1 MKHLLA
7 PTGIIATVAILF
19 AAITPAHACSCAQIS
34 VEDSVANA
42 NIVAIATVTR
52 MVSAPELR
60 GDAGVQDSD
69 GLASVERYLK
79 GSGPAE
85 ITIDDPVGDG
95 DCGFL
100 DETHVGERHLFF
112 LTTDDG
118 AYKTHLCAGNALL
131 TGEFVDEPTV
141 NAYVAEVEAITG
153 SGQAPNDVQPTD
165 PPVGDGS
172 FPINQTEVG
181 VVQTLEDDALQ
192 LTPADA
198 DDLPREAFW
207 ALAIVLP
214 FVFLAAATLVAS
226 RRP

>member
-7 PTGIIATVAILF
+7 PTAIIATVAVLF
-19 AAITPAHACSCAQIS
+19 AAITPAHACSCAQLS
-34 VEDSVANA
+34 VEESVANA
-42 NIVAIATVTR
+42 DIVAIATVTR

-60 GDAGVQDSD
+60 GDDGIQDSD

-79 GSGPAE
+79 GAGPAE
-85 ITIDDPVGDG
+85 ITVDDPVGDG

-100 DETHVGERHLFF
+100 DETHIGERHLFF

-141 NAYVAEVEAITG
+141 NAYVAEVEAVTG
-153 SGQAPNDVQPTD
+153 PGQAPDDSGQPT
-165 PPVGDGS
+165 GSTEDG
-172 FPINQTEVG
+172 
-181 VVQTLEDDALQ
+181 
-192 LTPADA
+192 

-207 ALAIVLP
+207 ALAILLP
-214 FVFLAAATLVAS
+214 FIFLATATLS
-226 RRP
+226 PWRRR